1 MDLKETT
8 TNRGFKLIEFDD
20 LYETRCNIQ
29 ESSLATD
36 KAIWFGVESA
46 EPKIMASK
54 TKEGGT
60 GWVDYPIPEDVKLTT
75 RMHLTREQVN
85 NLLPI
90 LQKFVD
96 TGEI

>member
-36 KAIWFGVESA
+36 KAIWLGVESA